1 MVAGQS
7 QLLSA
12 DSLPLHNLYGLVTP
26 RPSMS
31 GLPAPAVPPSRD
43 DPKTPSVQSEDS
55 SSRDDSPAAAAAA
68 AASQQTPATDGAC
81 TVSLRALV
89 STKEAGAIIGKS
101 GKNVSELR
109 DETGVKAGVSKPI
122 PGVVD
127 RIMTVSGSLD
137 SVAKALSIAA
147 DTLVMTVENIR
158 QSTPPARQPVTY
170 SNVFNSNHAVLM
182 APTPNGMATLRLL
195 IPHQQMG
202 SVIGRQGLKI
212 KTIQESSQVRMAAS
226 KEMLPQST
234 ERIVEIQGT
243 PAAIEQAVWEVGK
256 CLYDDRD
263 RATGSILYN
272 PSNQPT
278 IQHSLGNAI
287 QPVRASP
294 RQSQSPLPTPPADNN
309 NTPGGG
315 GSVQTSGGSQ
325 NPVSGTFFNGS
336 NITTNDSTI
345 IINTTAQP
353 ESDSKV
359 IEPVMNSAPVE
370 DSQNFAIA
378 GDMIGCIIGKGGSKI
393 QEIRRT
399 SGAKIAIA
407 KEAYNDA
414 GDRLFTISGPPQARQ
429 KALHWLY
436 QQLEGER
443 ARRASRPDLPQQ

>member
-12 DSLPLHNLYGLVTP
+12 DSLPLHDLYGLVTP

-31 GLPAPAVPPSRD
+31 GLPAPIPPATSARD
-43 DPKTPSVQSEDS
+43 DIKTPSAQSGD
-55 SSRDDSPAAAAAA
+55 SSRDASPAA
-68 AASQQTPATDGAC
+68 QQPAQATGTF

-122 PGVVD
+122 SGVVD

-158 QSTPPARQPVTY
+158 NSTPPARQPVTY

-182 APTPNGMATLRLL
+182 APTPNGMATIRLL

-212 KTIQESSQVRMAAS
+212 KTIQESTQVRMAAS

-272 PSNQPT
+272 PSNQSI

-294 RQSQSPLPTPPADNN
+294 RQSQSPLPTPPADN
-309 NTPGGG
+309 TPGG
-315 GSVQTSGGSQ
+315 GSVQVSGGSQ

-353 ESDSKV
+353 ESDNNV
-359 IEPVMNSAPVE
+359 IEPVMNSAAVE

-399 SGAKIAIA
+399 SGAKIGIA
-407 KEAYNDA
+407 KEAYNEA
-414 GDRLFTISGPPQARQ
+414 GDRLFTISGPSHARQ